1 MRYPIR
7 MLVIAMLLPALAA
20 AQGKPDDKHRGKEK
34 PSQGRQEKGKG
45 ARPREEP
52 VGRGYVPQHGPPVSP
67 VRPRPAP
74 APSRQPPQDQSERGG
89 RTYRDRP
96 DHPDVPHVHR
106 DDAWV
111 GHPRDRP
118 AVRG

>member
-45 ARPREEP
+45 AP
-52 VGRGYVPQHGPPVSP
+52 
-67 VRPRPAP
+67 
-74 APSRQPPQDQSERGG
+74 GG
-89 RTYRDRP
+89 TC
-96 DHPDVPHVHR
+96 
-106 DDAWV
+106 
-111 GHPRDRP
+111 GC
-118 AVRG
+118 